1 MLNTMELREVRRLGK
16 KIEIETLR
24 AIGDLGVGHIGG
36 SLSIADV
43 LSVLYGKVMKYDPK
57 NPRWQGRDWL
67 ILSKGHAGPGLYA
80 VLALKGFFPI
90 EELLT
95 LNRPGTRLPS
105 HCDRNRTPGIDMTT
119 GSLGQGS
126 SLAAGVAL
134 SHKVDQL
141 DNRVYLIMGDGEIQE
156 GQVWEMALFAAQQK
170 LDNLIAFIDF
180 NGMQVD
186 GHTCDICDL
195 GDISDKFSEFGWNT
209 QVVDGHDANAI
220 YDAIENA
227 KMIKGK
233 PSLIVLKTI
242 KGHGWRLV
250 AGKPSSHNMP
260 ITREQM
266 MAGISEMEADLANI

>member
-1 MLNTMELREVRRLGK
+1 MLKLSELCEIRRLGK

-24 AIGDLGVGHIGG
+24 AIGGLGVGHIGG

-57 NPRWQGRDWL
+57 NPRWPGRDWL
-67 ILSKGHAGPGLYA
+67 VLSKGHAGPGLYSA
-80 VLALKGFFPI
+80 LALSGFFPM
-90 EELLT
+90 EELST

-134 SHKVDQL
+134 SHKVDKM
-141 DNRVYLIMGDGEIQE
+141 DNSIFLIMGDGELQE

-170 LDNLIAFIDF
+170 LNNLIAFIDA

-186 GHTCDICDL
+186 GRLCDICDL
-195 GDISDKFSEFGWNT
+195 GDISGKFEEFGWNT
-209 QVVDGHDANAI
+209 QTVDGHDAAAI
-220 YDAIENA
+220 YEAIEEA
-227 KMIKGK
+227 KKSSDR

-242 KGHGWRLV
+242 KAHGWHLM
-250 AGKPSSHNMP
+250 AGNPSSHNMP
-260 ITREQM
+260 ITQEQM
-266 MAGISEMEADLANI
+266 LTGINEMEADLAKI